1 MNQFEPAYC
10 YPWNKAI

>member
-10 YPWNKAI
+10 YTWNKAI

>member
-10 YPWNKAI
+10 